1 MAFFETSAKS
11 ATNIDLAFQTI
22 AKTIMDKMNLQGT
35 RDAAKGG
42 VKLKE
47 IKAEQP
53 KQNNSGGGGCC

>member
-1 MAFFETSAKS
+1 
-11 ATNIDLAFQTI
+11 
-22 AKTIMDKMNLQGT
+22 MDKMNLQGT